1 MTTIKDL
8 QQARKEAE
16 RAQRKCEN
24 IMRDI
29 AAEANYILHY
39 TYKSEWQTKGDAE
52 RWPSGWHVKFCDD
65 PDEARTFIKNQKN
78 MLDSYYIAKPCV
90 MDTSAFMD
98 GDNLA
103 LADYTH
109 K

>member
-1 MTTIKDL
+1 MTSMQDL
-8 QQARKEAE
+8 IAARKEAE
-16 RAQRKCEN
+16 KAERKCQN

-39 TYKSEWQTKGDAE
+39 AYKDEWRTNGEQT
-52 RWPSGWHVKFCDD
+52 WHVQFFKD
-65 PDEARTFIKNQKN
+65 PDDARVFIRNHKG
-78 MLDSYYIAKPCV
+78 MLREYYIAKPCV
-90 MDTSAFMD
+90 MDTGAFIH

-109 K
+109 I

>member
-1 MTTIKDL
+1 MTTMNDL
-8 QQARKEAE
+8 KQARKEAE
-16 RAQRKCEN
+16 NAQRKCER

-39 TYKSEWQTKGDAE
+39 TYKEEWRTNGDAK
-52 RWPSGWHVKFCDD
+52 RWPTEWHVMFCENPDDARKFIESHDG
-65 PDEARTFIKNQKN
+65 
-78 MLDSYYIAKPCV
+78 MLKEFYIAKPCV
-90 MDTSAFMD
+90 MDTTAFLH

-103 LADYTH
+103 LADYTR